1 MSDASGTMGRMLT
14 TLAVAGYRSLVDV
27 VVPLHPLTVITG
39 ANGTGKS
46 NLYRALR
53 LLAETGHGRAVSAI
67 AREGGLDSV
76 LWAGPETPQGAGAQ
90 GTVRTRPVSVRLGVA
105 SDELGYIIDLG
116 LPQTDQRSLFSR
128 DPEIKREQVFTGPF
142 ARPGT
147 LIIDRQRGGVRV
159 RGDDGW
165 ESSTQAMGPGQ
176 SVLLDLAEGSALW
189 ETVSLRHRIAS
200 WRFYDHFRTDAE
212 APARLPQIGTRT
224 RWLSDDGHDLAAVW
238 ATTTEA
244 GRGAPLDGAVDRA
257 FPGSR
262 VHVSAADGS
271 FRVQMQQPGLLRP
284 LDASELSDGTLR
296 FLLLTA
302 ALLPADPP
310 PLLVLN
316 EPEASLHES
325 LIAPLGALLAEAATQ
340 TQVIVVTH
348 SASLRAALARAGG
361 EVVELE
367 SEGFG
372 TRVRDQLPLER
383 PSWHWPSR

>member
-1 MSDASGTMGRMLT
+1 MLT
-14 TLAVAGYRSLVDV
+14 TLAVSGYRSLVDV
-27 VVPLHPLTVITG
+27 VVPLEPLTVITG

-53 LLAETGHGRAVSAI
+53 LLAATGHGRAVAAV

-76 LWAGPETPQGAGAQ
+76 LWAGPETPQGEDAQ
-90 GTVRTRPVSVRLGVA
+90 GTRRSRPISVRLGIA
-105 SDELGYIIDLG
+105 ADEVGYLIDLG
-116 LPQTDQRSLFSR
+116 LPQTDARSLFTR
-128 DPEIKREQVFTGPF
+128 DPEIKREQLFTGPF

-147 LIIDRQRGGVRV
+147 LFVDRQRGGVRV

-165 ESSTQAMGPGQ
+165 ESVDQPMGPGQ
-176 SVLLDLAEGSALW
+176 SVLLDLVDGTARW
-189 ETVSLRHRIAS
+189 ETASLRARIAS
-200 WRFYDHFRTDAE
+200 WRFYDHFRTDAS

-224 RWLSDDGHDLAAVW
+224 RWLSDDGSDLAAVW

-244 GRGAPLDGAVDRA
+244 GRGAPLDEAVDRA

-262 VHVSAADGS
+262 VQISVADGS
-271 FRVQMQQPGLLRP
+271 FRLQLRQPGLLRP
-284 LDASELSDGTLR
+284 LDAAELSDGTLR
-296 FLLLTA
+296 YLLWCA

-310 PLLVLN
+310 PLLVVN
-316 EPEASLHES
+316 EPESSLHES
-325 LIAPLGALLAEAATQ
+325 LIDPLGSLLARAASQ

-348 SASLRAALARAGG
+348 SAPLRRALTEAGG
-361 EVVELE
+361 TVVELE
-367 SEGFG
+367 SNGYG

>member
-1 MSDASGTMGRMLT
+1 MLT
-14 TLAVAGYRSLVDV
+14 TLAVSGYRSLVDV
-27 VVPLHPLTVITG
+27 VVPLDPLTVITG

-53 LLAETGHGRAVSAI
+53 LLAATGHGAAVAAI

-76 LWAGPETPQGAGAQ
+76 LWAGPETPQGEGAH
-90 GTVRTRPVSVRLGVA
+90 GTRRTRPVSVRLGIA
-105 SDELGYIIDLG
+105 ADEVGYLIDLG
-116 LPQTDQRSLFSR
+116 LPQTDERSLFTR
-128 DPEIKREQVFTGPF
+128 DPEIKREQLFTGAF

-147 LIIDRQRGGVRV
+147 LFVDRLRGGVRV

-165 ESSTQAMGPGQ
+165 ESVDQPMGPGQ
-176 SVLLDLAEGSALW
+176 SVLLDLVDGGARW
-189 ETVSLRHRIAS
+189 ETASLRARIAG
-200 WRFYDHFRTDAE
+200 WRFYDHLRTDIG
-212 APARLPQIGTRT
+212 APARLPQVGTRT
-224 RWLSDDGHDLAAVW
+224 RWLSDDGSDLAAVW

-244 GRGAPLDGAVDRA
+244 GRGAPLDEAVDRA

-262 VHVSAADGS
+262 VKVSVADGS
-271 FRVQMQQPGLLRP
+271 FRLQLSQPGLLRP

-296 FLLLTA
+296 YLLWCA

-310 PLLVLN
+310 PLLVVN
-316 EPEASLHES
+316 EPESSLHTS
-325 LIAPLGALLAEAATQ
+325 LIDPLGSLLAHAATQ

-348 SASLRAALARAGG
+348 SAPLRRALAEAGG
-361 EVVELE
+361 TVVELE
-367 SEGFG
+367 SDGYG

>member
-1 MSDASGTMGRMLT
+1 MLT

-27 VVPLHPLTVITG
+27 VLPLHPLTVITG

-53 LLAETGHGRAVSAI
+53 LLAAAGHGRAVGAI

-76 LWAGPETPQGAGAQ
+76 LWAGPETPQGPGAQ

-105 SDELGYIIDLG
+105 SDDLGYLLDLG
-116 LPQTDQRSLFSR
+116 LPQAEGRSLFTR

-147 LIIDRQRGGVRV
+147 LVVDRQRGGVRV

-165 ESSTQAMGPGQ
+165 VSLAQVMGPGQ
-176 SVLLDLAEGSALW
+176 SVLLDLADGTAQW
-189 ETVSLRHRIAS
+189 ETLALRHRIAS
-200 WRFYDHFRTDAE
+200 WRFYDHFRTDAA

-224 RWLSDDGHDLAAVW
+224 RWLSDDGADLAAVW
-238 ATTTEA
+238 ATTAEA
-244 GRGAPLDGAVDRA
+244 GRSGPLDDAVERG

-262 VHVSAADGS
+262 VRIVAGDGG
-271 FRVQMQQPGLLRP
+271 FRLQFHQPGLLRA
-284 LDASELSDGTLR
+284 LDAAELSDGTLR
-296 FLLLTA
+296 FLLLCA

-310 PLLVLN
+310 PLLVVN
-316 EPEASLHES
+316 EPESSLHES
-325 LIAPLGALLAEAATQ
+325 LLEPLGALLATAAAQ

-348 SASLRAALARAGG
+348 SAELLRALTAAGG
-361 EVVELE
+361 EPVELE
-367 SEGFG
+367 STGYG

>member
-1 MSDASGTMGRMLT
+1 MLT

-27 VVPLHPLTVITG
+27 VVPLHPLTVVTG

-53 LLAETGHGRAVSAI
+53 LLAAAGHGRAVSAI

-105 SDELGYIIDLG
+105 ADELGYILDLG
-116 LPQTDQRSLFSR
+116 LPQSDGRSLFAR
-128 DPEIKREQVFTGPF
+128 DPEIKREQVFSGPF
-142 ARPGT
+142 PRPGT
-147 LIIDRQRGGVRV
+147 LLIDRQRGGVRV

-165 ESSTQAMGPGQ
+165 TSLTQMMGPGQ
-176 SVLLDLAEGSALW
+176 SVLLDLADGTAVW
-189 ETVSLRHRIAS
+189 ETVSLRQRLAS
-200 WRFYDHFRTDAE
+200 WRFYDHFRTDAD
-212 APARLPQIGTRT
+212 APARAPRIGTRT
-224 RWLSDDGHDLAAVW
+224 RWLSDDGADVAAVW
-238 ATTTEA
+238 ATTVEA
-244 GRGAPLDGAVDRA
+244 GRGAPLDAAVDRA

-262 VHVSAADGS
+262 VTVAASDGG
-271 FRVQMQQPGLLRP
+271 FRVQLQQPGLLRP
-284 LDASELSDGTLR
+284 LDAAELSDGTLR
-296 FLLLTA
+296 FLLWCA

-310 PLLVLN
+310 PLLVVN

-325 LIAPLGALLAEAATQ
+325 LIEPLGALLVDAAAQ

-348 SASLRAALARAGG
+348 SPALRAVLSESGG
-361 EVVELE
+361 EVIELE
-367 SEGFG
+367 SNGFG